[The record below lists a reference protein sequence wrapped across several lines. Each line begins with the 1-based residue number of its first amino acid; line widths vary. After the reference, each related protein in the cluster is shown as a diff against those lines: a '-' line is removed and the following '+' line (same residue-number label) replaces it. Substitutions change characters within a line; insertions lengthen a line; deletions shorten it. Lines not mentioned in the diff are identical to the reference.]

1 MAAMSRR
8 ALSLVFVAAVLA
20 ASCGARGKKV
30 DSTASLAAPAGSVVV
45 DEVVAIVAGR
55 PITLSEVEIEIRL
68 ARAAAGN
75 VDAAFAPISD
85 AERSGML
92 RHLLDRTAVLRGLKQ
107 HYPDTLH
114 PRAAELEVKLIRK
127 SFQSGESWQRFLD
140 RMELTEDEVQERR
153 RRALEAGTILQAKL
167 ADTVRIDRSA
177 VDAYLGEN
185 PGVEREEAQA
195 RLLEQR
201 SGKDLEDILA
211 EARRATSARLLG
223 PSATAPTPLAPATET
238 R

>member
-1 MAAMSRR
+1 MSLR
-8 ALSLVFVAAVLA
+8 ALFFVLLAGPLAV
-20 ASCGARGKKV
+20 SCGARGRAV
-30 DSTASLAAPAGSVVV
+30 DPTAPIAAPAGSVVV

-55 PITLSEVEIEIRL
+55 PITLSEVEIEVRL

-75 VDAAFAPISD
+75 VDGAFAPVSD
-85 AERSGML
+85 AERTGMM

-107 HYPDTLH
+107 HYPETLH

-140 RMELTEDEVQERR
+140 RMELTEEEVQERR

-167 ADTVRIDRSA
+167 ADTVRIDRGA
-177 VDAYLGEN
+177 IDAFLAEN
-185 PGVEREEAQA
+185 PGIDREEAQA

-201 SGKDLEDILA
+201 SEKDLEEILA
-211 EARRATSARLLG
+211 EARRATSARLLA
-223 PSATAPTPLAPATET
+223 PSATDV

>member
-1 MAAMSRR
+1 MAAMSGR
-8 ALSLVFVAAVLA
+8 ALFFLLA
-20 ASCGARGKKV
+20 AGALAISCASRARPADPGAP
-30 DSTASLAAPAGSVVV
+30 LATPAGSVIV
-45 DEVVAIVAGR
+45 DEVVAMVAGR
-55 PITLSEVEIEIRL
+55 PITLSEVEIEVRL

-75 VDAAFAPISD
+75 VDGAFAPVSE
-85 AERSGML
+85 AERTGML

-107 HYPDTLH
+107 HYPETLH

-140 RMELTEDEVQERR
+140 RLELSEDEVQERR

-167 ADTVRIDRSA
+167 ADTVRVDRAA
-177 VDAYLGEN
+177 VDAYLAAN
-185 PGVEREEAQA
+185 PGIDREEAQA

-201 SGKDLEDILA
+201 SGSDLEEILA
-211 EARRATSARLLG
+211 EARRATSARLI
-223 PSATAPTPLAPATET
+223 AREV